1 MTTRPLSCHY
11 RSGEKYRSLSGR
23 SPEAEMV
30 SILKEAAMFGHPRDW
45 ETALGLYALAPAA
58 PLAIFPLPGVLGT
71 KAV

>member
-1 MTTRPLSCHY
+1 
-11 RSGEKYRSLSGR
+11 
-23 SPEAEMV
+23 MV